1 MTLVVSCF
9 VGTILMAARHRSWTD
24 FRLSWTRGSLAWTAL
39 ARAAFRALS
48 LPWGGLSM
56 AREAMLR
63 TDEPFGVSLVTGF
76 LNNDDGSATY
86 MSIVCVVRE
95 DDVLD
100 EACIATLQM

>member
-1 MTLVVSCF
+1 MDRLEVELDVWLTATGVDRNREGCMPSAFATL
-9 VGTILMAARHRSWTD
+9 
-24 FRLSWTRGSLAWTAL
+24 
-39 ARAAFRALS
+39 
-48 LPWGGLSM
+48 GGLSM

-76 LNNDDGSATY
+76 VNNDDGSATY

-100 EACIATLQM
+100 EACLDSEVLCVRVEL